1 MQYSSIVDDP
11 NFYYKE
17 AFKRNIGL
25 ITEKEL
31 NILRNSTVAIPGLG
45 GVGGSHLICLS
56 RIGVGN
62 FKLSDFDVFEPVNIN
77 RQYGARVK
85 DFGRKKLDVL
95 VEEALNVNPH
105 LNIKTYPEGI
115 SHENIDDFLDGVK
128 VVVDGLD
135 FFNIEMRQLL
145 FNRALSKG
153 CYVITAGPLGFS
165 SALLVFD
172 PKKSPNFDEYFDIKP
187 GMTKEEKL
195 ISFAIG
201 LAPGATQLAYMNLN
215 KVDLSSEQGPS
226 IASSCYLC
234 TALAATETIRILLNR
249 PGLRPVPCYAQ
260 FDPYT
265 LVYKKG
271 KIPMGNKNPIQRF
284 KRWWVLKKLK
294 KISALREAKLAKEKS
309 LA

>member
-1 MQYSSIVDDP
+1 MDYDNLIKDSEL
-11 NFYYKE
+11 YYKE
-17 AFKRNIGL
+17 AFKRTIGL
-25 ITEKEL
+25 ITQKEL
-31 NILRNSTVAIPGLG
+31 EVLKRSTVAIPGLG

-56 RIGVGN
+56 RIGIGN
-62 FKLSDFDVFEPVNIN
+62 FKLADFDIFEPVNIN

-85 DFGRKKLDVL
+85 DFGRKKLEVL

-105 LNIKTYPEGI
+105 LNITTYSDGI
-115 SHENIDDFLDGVK
+115 TVDNIDEFLDGVQ

-145 FNRALSKG
+145 FNKALSKG

-172 PKKSPNFDEYFDIKP
+172 PKRSPNFDEYFDIRP
-187 GMTKEEKL
+187 GMSREEKL

-201 LAPGATQLAYMNLN
+201 LAPGATQLAYMDLN

-234 TALAATETIRILLNR
+234 TALAATETLRILLNR

-260 FDPYT
+260 FDPYR